1 MDANSNGAGW
11 GGGRRRAHIA
21 RPVVLAAL
29 LLLAAAVVAPVAG
42 GATRGL
48 VNRRRRGGKPAGPKP
63 LPPIKA
69 VNLDRSAIAPSN
81 HTPTPGALNPELI
94 SAELTPPR
102 YCYYNLEGELTQ
114 PSVRKPKGGPSL
126 QLSRQIAALLAEPR
140 PCMYYTKY
148 CNANVSENVDMNGDC
163 CFGDRFLRK
172 YKSDKDPNFV
182 AQLPDLAPGSLGSCA
197 IIGNADNLLRHRWGR
212 EIDMHDFVVRFNVK
226 MKGYTEHVGTKTGG
240 LWVKPHYRDRKED
253 GDQKPTKFHI
263 NPKYTPPDLAPIDG
277 VPVLVYGPDLNNK
290 WRAVAKKIYAM
301 YQAESKRKGDDVKPT
316 GGWAR
321 MIAMVETAAL
331 GACTRLDIYGFSSG
345 GGKYFVKNYRVD
357 SDHAI
362 NLEHFCHRLIM
373 HTGVKGKVC
382 VYGE

>member
-1 MDANSNGAGW
+1 MHGEAVTGGVHNPPTAPDRTAVSSRPVPAVHTRSDRADGGAARGEGGAIGMDANSNGAGW

-163 CFGDRFLRK
+163 CFGDR
-172 YKSDKDPNFV
+172 
-182 AQLPDLAPGSLGSCA
+182 
-197 IIGNADNLLRHRWGR
+197 WGR
-212 EIDMHDFVVRFNVK
+212 AACRIAAPCPRPQVLGMYNDYALNQYYATYDGCRLPS
-226 MKGYTEHVGTKTGG
+226 TG
-240 LWVKPHYRDRKED
+240 
-253 GDQKPTKFHI
+253 
-263 NPKYTPPDLAPIDG
+263 
-277 VPVLVYGPDLNNK
+277 
-290 WRAVAKKIYAM
+290 
-301 YQAESKRKGDDVKPT
+301 
-316 GGWAR
+316 
-321 MIAMVETAAL
+321 
-331 GACTRLDIYGFSSG
+331 
-345 GGKYFVKNYRVD
+345 
-357 SDHAI
+357 
-362 NLEHFCHRLIM
+362 
-373 HTGVKGKVC
+373 
-382 VYGE
+382 